1 MNLFPTRKVVTFPVR
16 VRGVGWH
23 VAEDMREVLT
33 PELLD
38 LNTHIRTGV
47 ARVIKH
53 GPHRTV
59 YFLRLGG
66 LNVYWKHCRISG
78 TRSWLRQC
86 LRPPKARMEFD
97 RALALASRGI
107 STVEPL
113 AWGTRAGA
121 LGGESFLITRE
132 LTAAV
137 SLQNKLIAEFG
148 CADPA
153 KGKDRRALARSI
165 GEFIAR
171 VHDAGVSHPD
181 LHPGNI
187 LVSQLPNG
195 SLQYHLLDLH
205 DISLGWPLSWVQS
218 RENLAVFNRWF
229 AMRASRSDRLRFWHG
244 YLSVRTRFLAIPHES
259 AAEVESRTHLTSFPF
274 WAGRARR
281 CLGTNRYFVKVRSPS
296 VYGHAVR
303 EMDAAELGRLL
314 ADPDSPF
321 RDPGVR
327 LLKDSRTSTVA
338 EITVSTPQGPRTMIY
353 KRFRVKKRLTPLLNL
368 LRDSPAL
375 RSWRAGHSMLDRGMP
390 TPRPWLVL
398 HRRTRFGP
406 GEGYLL
412 CEKADGAHVPEALT
426 AFGADRERKWEFI
439 ATLARLIRR
448 FNEVRLSHRD
458 LKVANLLWSEA
469 GSGPFSDSFHFID
482 LVGVARHRRD
492 VSNATRARDLARLA
506 ISSLQSTPIT
516 RTDRLR
522 FLRAYLNW
530 GMRGKVGWKEW
541 WRRVAVASRAKIEK
555 NRRSGRPLT

>member
-1 MNLFPTRKVVTFPVR
+1 MNLFPTRKVVTLSAL
-16 VRGVGWH
+16 VRGVRWH
-23 VAEDMREVLT
+23 VTADAREFLT

-38 LNTHIRTGV
+38 LDPHVRSGV

-59 YFLRLGG
+59 YYLQLGG
-66 LNVYWKHCRISG
+66 VNVYWKHCRISG
-78 TRSWLRQC
+78 TRSRLRQC

-137 SLQNKLIAEFG
+137 PLQNMLLAEFG
-148 CADPA
+148 GAIPA
-153 KGKDRRALARSI
+153 NGHDRRMIARSL
-165 GEFIAR
+165 GEFIAI
-171 VHDAGVSHPD
+171 VHDAGVTHPD

-187 LVSQLPNG
+187 LVRRLPNG
-195 SLQYHLLDLH
+195 SLQFHLLDLH
-205 DISLGWPLSWVQS
+205 DISLGRPLSWAKS

-229 AMRASRSDRLRFWHG
+229 AMRASRSDRLRFWEG
-244 YLSVRTRFLAIPHES
+244 YRSIRARALAIPHES
-259 AAEVESRTHLTSFPF
+259 AREVECRTHLTSFPF

-281 CLGTNRYFVKVRSPS
+281 CLGTNRYFKKVHSNAAS
-296 VYGHAVR
+296 CHAVR
-303 EMDAAELGRLL
+303 EMDAVELRRLL

-338 EITVSTPQGPRTMIY
+338 EITVSTPQGSRAMIY
-353 KRFRVKKRLTPLLNL
+353 KRFRVKKRLTPFLNL

-375 RSWRAGHSMLDRGMP
+375 RSWCAGHALLDRGLP

-412 CEKADGAHVPEALT
+412 CEKADGEHVPESLA
-426 AFGADRERKWEFI
+426 AFGSDRERKWEFI
-439 ATLARLIRR
+439 ASLARLIRR
-448 FNEVRLSHRD
+448 FHEVRLSHRD
-458 LKVANLLWSEA
+458 LKVSNLLWEDA
-469 GSGPFSDSFHFID
+469 GSGPTKDVFHFID
-482 LVGVARHRRD
+482 LVGAVRHRRD
-492 VSNATRARDLARLA
+492 VSTSMRARDLARLA

-516 RTDRLR
+516 RTDLLR

-541 WRRVAVASRAKIEK
+541 WRRVAEASRAKIEK
-555 NRRSGRPLT
+555 NRKRGRPLS